1 MTISDTSLK
10 EWNAPAKGV
19 LIIKKST
26 LNNELAQICN
36 NLFCI
41 IRQTSTI
48 HVAWSPTNKQLDKL
62 CRELETEY
70 NKLFTLIYGD
80 ECGE

>member
-41 IRQTSTI
+41 LQQAKKTMNTFLFMNEIDL
-48 HVAWSPTNKQLDKL
+48 NKAISKL
-62 CRELETEY
+62 EAQY
-70 NKLFTLIYGD
+70 NKLFKLIYGD
-80 ECGE
+80 E